1 MGYLYYE
8 TYTMEEGLREN
19 MKEEDM
25 ESDGRVKDVEMEI
38 WGWDKE

>member
-19 MKEEDM
+19 MKEKNM
-25 ESDGRVKDVEMEI
+25 GSDGRVKDAEMEI
-38 WGWDKE
+38 WDWDKE